1 MVNLV
6 VELMQKMVVLL
17 SMFSVHSPIL
27 TSYCLNGVLSRF
39 QVLFWHSIHFAF
51 FFTLCKVNSLQEA
64 CAKCFA
70 AHMVK
75 FEIMQITLK
84 K

>member
-27 TSYCLNGVLSRF
+27 TSYCLNG
-39 QVLFWHSIHFAF
+39 VLFWHSIHFAF